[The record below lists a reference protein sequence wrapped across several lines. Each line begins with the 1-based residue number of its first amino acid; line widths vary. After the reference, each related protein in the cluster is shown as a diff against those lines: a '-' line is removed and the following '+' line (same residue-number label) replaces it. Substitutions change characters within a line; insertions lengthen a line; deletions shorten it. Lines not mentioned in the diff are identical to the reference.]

1 MDHQQRREAGQH
13 LQVLVELAGAQ
24 VGELVDPGV
33 EQEALEAEHAGV
45 VQVPQLADVPGDG
58 AAPEADVDVDLALGG
73 LALDLEGGHV
83 DGRRDRVERHVEDGG
98 DPAGGGGPGGRGE
111 ALPLGPAGLV
121 DVHVGVDQA
130 GQQDLVVGQG
140 DGPLPGQA
148 GRQRLDGR
156 HPAVADGHAAGHL
169 AGRGD
174 HPGGAQDQV
183 EGAHPPSQSA
193 AIREASARSSGAGS
207 RMLRSGSGSRSDRT

>member
-1 MDHQQRREAGQH
+1 AR
-13 LQVLVELAGAQ
+13 VS
-24 VGELVDPGV
+24 VG
-33 EQEALEAEHAGV
+33 
-45 VQVPQLADVPGDG
+45 G
-58 AAPEADVDVDLALGG
+58 AAPKADVDVDLALGG

-148 GRQRLDGR
+148 RRQRLDGR
-156 HPAVADGHAAGHL
+156 PPAVGGGPPGGPP
-169 AGRGD
+169 AGRVGT
-174 HPGGAQDQV
+174 PGGRQAV
-183 EGAHPPSQSA
+183 C
-193 AIREASARSSGAGS
+193 R
-207 RMLRSGSGSRSDRT
+207 